1 MIWQKKFIENLE
13 PEDYKLHSTKKLSII
28 IIHFVASVIL
38 DFTLLLIILFSL
50 LNKCRYRNANSL
62 FLISIHPLTSISF
75 STKICH

>member
-38 DFTLLLIILFSL
+38 DFTLLLKKFTFTHHIIFTAQ
-50 LNKCRYRNANSL
+50 YNADISM
-62 FLISIHPLTSISF
+62 LIACF
-75 STKICH
+75 